1 MNTLLRWMYNWAS
14 DTSTRDALGHLFR
27 VTVAPNADLITE
39 ALGGATSGDH
49 RSAARRRPATA
60 ARPRA
65 VPSIPAP
72 SVAAPATQPTA
83 PGTPAGP
90 ITKLQQTLG
99 QTVSAVGALLNKV
112 TGGSAAP
119 PSQPPQHSLSA
130 LLNYLLGR

>member
-1 MNTLLRWMYNWAS
+1 MP
-14 DTSTRDALGHLFR
+14 D
-27 VTVAPNADLITE
+27 P
-39 ALGGATSGDH
+39 ATSVT
-49 RSAARRRPATA
+49 P
-60 ARPRA
+60 
-65 VPSIPAP
+65 
-72 SVAAPATQPTA
+72 AAPT
-83 PGTPAGP
+83 GP